1 MSTIRGCDDPGSLAM
16 MELKRVCRRPHYRV
30 RDGALYF
37 LASTR
42 PVTTVSNEELATWE
56 ALATGDSRESLR
68 RRVGPGADAAIA
80 RFLELGLC
88 DEVGSFPPGRR
99 RAIVVEPHSD
109 DAALS
114 VGGTMWLRRNE
125 LEFDLVTVASRSNFT
140 SYFLSDRDF
149 LKVEEVTAIRNAEGA
164 ALIRQLGGSHRALGE
179 NEATLRYRDEDW
191 SLQFLRSHRVSVSA
205 FNNRQALESDLARWK
220 AALRPVFEQL
230 DGAELWLPLGIGNHS
245 DHELAR
251 NASLSLLA
259 EDPDLARTSVVRLY
273 QDVPYDSTHIDHL
286 GRVLRELTNAG
297 AIALPEHVS
306 IKEAYQRKLELLSV
320 YASQF
325 KVPAI
330 EHGVD
335 ASSRVGAH
343 GQERLEHLY
352 RLERPPGRLSPLRM
366 TLDAPQVQAVLPDVR
381 RWLKRHARAPL
392 IRILAILPPGRWHED
407 VRLLAALFPA
417 ATFELYAPPAAAAE
431 ADEVHFPRVEVHHVP
446 AGAGAWARTAL
457 RLALRRPSPT
467 LILSGPRYLEARLF
481 GLLWPLSDTIVVR
494 AMDHFM
500 LALNEA
506 RRSPGTD

>member
-1 MSTIRGCDDPGSLAM
+1 MSPGRSPV
-16 MELKRVCRRPHYRV
+16 MELNRVYRRPHYRV

-37 LASTR
+37 LTSTR
-42 PVTTVSNEELATWE
+42 PVTTISAEELSIWE
-56 ALATGDSRESLR
+56 ALAIADSRESLHS
-68 RRVGPGADAAIA
+68 RVGPGADAAIA
-80 RFLELGLC
+80 RFLELGVC
-88 DEVGSFPPGRR
+88 DEVGSFPPRRR

-125 LEFDLVTVASRSNFT
+125 LEFTLVTVASRSNFT

-149 LKVEEVTAIRNAEGA
+149 LKVEEVTGIRNAEGA
-164 ALIRQLGGSHRALGE
+164 AFVRQLGGSHRALGE

-205 FNNRQALESDLARWK
+205 FNNRQALEPDLTRWK

-259 EDPDLARTSVVRLY
+259 EDSDLARTSVVRLY
-273 QDVPYDSTHIDHL
+273 QDVPYDWKYIHHL

-297 AIALPEHVS
+297 AIVVPDHVR
-306 IKEAYQRKLELLSV
+306 IDGAYQRKLELLSV

-335 ASSRVGAH
+335 ASSR
-343 GQERLEHLY
+343 
-352 RLERPPGRLSPLRM
+352 
-366 TLDAPQVQAVLPDVR
+366 
-381 RWLKRHARAPL
+381 
-392 IRILAILPPGRWHED
+392 
-407 VRLLAALFPA
+407 
-417 ATFELYAPPAAAAE
+417 
-431 ADEVHFPRVEVHHVP
+431 
-446 AGAGAWARTAL
+446 
-457 RLALRRPSPT
+457 
-467 LILSGPRYLEARLF
+467 
-481 GLLWPLSDTIVVR
+481 
-494 AMDHFM
+494 
-500 LALNEA
+500 
-506 RRSPGTD
+506 